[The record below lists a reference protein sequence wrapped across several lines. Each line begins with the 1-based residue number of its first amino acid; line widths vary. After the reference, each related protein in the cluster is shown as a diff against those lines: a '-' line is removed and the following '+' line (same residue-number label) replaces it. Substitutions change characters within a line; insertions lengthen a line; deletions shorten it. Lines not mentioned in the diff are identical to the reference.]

1 MALCLKLPP
10 QPFLLCFLKPLQ
22 HNFGQVQQNALI
34 LLASVTETLTLKL
47 FFKMLKF
54 IPQITRF
61 LQQQQNKQIY
71 STASKQM
78 TLPETSKRR
87 CKDLEKHTASAASF
101 AALNRR
107 ARC

>member
-1 MALCLKLPP
+1 MALSLKLPP

-34 LLASVTETLTLKL
+34 LLASEIETLTLKL
-47 FFKMLKF
+47 KKMLKF
-54 IPQITRF
+54 IPQITRL
-61 LQQQQNKQIY
+61 LQQQQNKKIY

-78 TLPETSKRR
+78 ILPETSKRR
-87 CKDLEKHTASAASF
+87 WKDLEKHTASAASF

-107 ARC
+107 DRC

>member
-1 MALCLKLPP
+1 
-10 QPFLLCFLKPLQ
+10 
-22 HNFGQVQQNALI
+22 
-34 LLASVTETLTLKL
+34 
-47 FFKMLKF
+47 MLKF
-54 IPQITRF
+54 IPQITRL

-78 TLPETSKRR
+78 ILPETSKRK

-107 ARC
+107 DRC

>member
-10 QPFLLCFLKPLQ
+10 QPFLLCFLTPLQ
-22 HNFGQVQQNALI
+22 HNFGQIQKNTLI
-34 LLASVTETLTLKL
+34 LLASETETLTLKL
-47 FFKMLKF
+47 QKILKF
-54 IPQITRF
+54 IPQITRL

-71 STASKQM
+71 STTSKQM
-78 TLPETSKRR
+78 ILPETSKRR

-107 ARC
+107 DRC